1 MIFQTMSSVCFRGI
15 EGEAVAS
22 AAAAAEVEG
31 TRTSVISSNL
41 PATHI
46 SLYCLSHRK
55 WRGMTPVPVQHDSQ
69 RRRHKKAGNV
79 VQERREEEHEESG
92 EERVKMQSAPGFRV
106 RNERVNTAAVQSAGT
121 ASTDKQRLKQ
131 GRPHPAAACSAHR
144 AIRTGRRD
152 AE

>member
-55 WRGMTPVPVQHDSQ
+55 WRGMTPVPVLHDSQ
-69 RRRHKKAGNV
+69 RRRHKKEMWCKRGEKRSTRKA
-79 VQERREEEHEESG
+79 ERN
-92 EERVKMQSAPGFRV
+92 A
-106 RNERVNTAAVQSAGT
+106 
-121 ASTDKQRLKQ
+121 
-131 GRPHPAAACSAHR
+131 
-144 AIRTGRRD
+144 
-152 AE
+152 